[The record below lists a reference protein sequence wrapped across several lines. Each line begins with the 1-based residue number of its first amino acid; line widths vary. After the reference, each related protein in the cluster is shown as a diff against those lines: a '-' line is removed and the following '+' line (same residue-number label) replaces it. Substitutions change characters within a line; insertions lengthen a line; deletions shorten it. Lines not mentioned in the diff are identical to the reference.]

1 MTCSPLSA
9 SKSVR
14 VWGTDITHVTQP
26 RLPARLHH
34 AVDLWVFHITT
45 HSPWWRY
52 DYMCTSPRSHA
63 AFVASGALTLPWR
76 MLWFQSIAQDV
87 DCYKVCL
94 ELLIV
99 VEGVFKVAE
108 CYTGVS
114 EGAECC
120 RAVFKAADCCRGVF
134 QAAECCR
141 TDQASA

>member
-1 MTCSPLSA
+1 
-9 SKSVR
+9 
-14 VWGTDITHVTQP
+14 
-26 RLPARLHH
+26 
-34 AVDLWVFHITT
+34 
-45 HSPWWRY
+45 
-52 DYMCTSPRSHA
+52 
-63 AFVASGALTLPWR
+63 